1 MSNLALCI
9 LILDFL
15 MTIAKNLY
23 LAYNGSAMMSLRN
36 TSDKNIKTVRLRL
49 ENGWN
54 GKVAL
59 YRARG
64 DSFSTNGWAQC
75 LSSPETLFDDVEKIL
90 KIGGQ
95 NCVAVKNLKIKNNS
109 VKAVIKR
116 HYSGSGF
123 RRFFRSLRP
132 GRALRNFK
140 TALDLISSGFPV
152 VTPLVA
158 LQKKSG
164 LLTKQSIYISEYFSD
179 SSNLLYFASKTLPS
193 TTRAASLLIKKQ
205 LSQQIAAVLASL
217 HKNGLWHRD
226 SKASNF
232 IVYKNAQQKH
242 RILLVDMDGIK
253 RYVLRRR
260 NRQFRS
266 LWHLAAS
273 LISVHDIHLTDYWRT
288 FKIYCDLTGIEHSQR
303 RPLFRQLAK
312 RALAKR
318 MRNMAV
324 DAASK

>member
-1 MSNLALCI
+1 MA
-9 LILDFL
+9 
-15 MTIAKNLY
+15 IAKNLY
-23 LAYNGSAMMSLRN
+23 LAYNSSAMMSSRK
-36 TSDKNIKTVRLRL
+36 TSDKNIKTTCIRLG
-49 ENGWN
+49 NGWN

-64 DSFSTNGWAQC
+64 DSFSQNGWAQC
-75 LSSPETLFDDVEKIL
+75 LSSPDSLFDDVEKIL

-95 NCVAVKNLKIKNNS
+95 NCVAIKNLKIKNNS
-109 VKAVIKR
+109 IKAVIKR
-116 HYSGSGF
+116 HYTGAGF
-123 RRFFRSLRP
+123 RRFFRSLRK

-152 VTPLVA
+152 VIPFAA
-158 LQKKSG
+158 LQQKRG
-164 LLTKQSIYISEYFSD
+164 FLTKQSIYISEYLSD
-179 SSNLLYFASKTLPS
+179 SSNLHYFASKRLASTKPS
-193 TTRAASLLIKKQ
+193 GRLLIKKE
-205 LSQQIAAVLASL
+205 LSQQLAAVLASL

-232 IVYKNAQQKH
+232 IVYKNARDEH
-242 RILLVDMDGIK
+242 SILLVDMDGIK

-260 NRQFRS
+260 SRQFRS

-273 LISVHDIHLTDYWRT
+273 LIPVHDINLTDYWRT
-288 FKIYCDLTGIEHSQR
+288 FTNYCDLTGLEHSQR

-318 MRNMAV
+318 MRNMASDV
-324 DAASK
+324 AGE

>member
-1 MSNLALCI
+1 MA
-9 LILDFL
+9 
-15 MTIAKNLY
+15 IAKNLY
-23 LAYNGSAMMSLRN
+23 LAYNSSAMMSLRN
-36 TSDKNIKTVRLRL
+36 TSDKNIKTTCIRLG
-49 ENGWN
+49 NGWN

-64 DSFSTNGWAQC
+64 DNFSQNGWAQC
-75 LSSPETLFDDVEKIL
+75 LSSPESLFDDVEKIL

-109 VKAVIKR
+109 IKAVIKR
-116 HYSGSGF
+116 HYPGAGF
-123 RRFFRSLRP
+123 RRFFRSLRQ

-152 VTPLVA
+152 VTPFAA
-158 LQKKSG
+158 LQQKRG
-164 LLTKQSIYISEYFSD
+164 LLTKQSIYISEYLSD
-179 SSNLLYFASKTLPS
+179 SSDLHSFASKSLAS
-193 TTRAASLLIKKQ
+193 TKPAERLVIKTQ
-205 LSQQIAAVLASL
+205 LSHQIAAVLASL

-232 IVYKNAQQKH
+232 IVYKNSEHKH

-260 NRQFRS
+260 SRQFRS

-273 LISVHDIHLTDYWRT
+273 LIPVHDINLTDYWRT
-288 FKIYCDLTGIEHSQR
+288 FTTYCDLTGLEHSQR

-318 MRNMAV
+318 MRNMAADV
-324 DAASK
+324 TSK

>member
-1 MSNLALCI
+1 MS
-9 LILDFL
+9 
-15 MTIAKNLY
+15 IAKNLY
-23 LAYNGSAMMSLRN
+23 LSYNSSTMMSLRN
-36 TSDKNIKTVRLRL
+36 TSDKNIKTTRLRL
-49 ENGWN
+49 PKGWN

-64 DSFSTNGWAQC
+64 NSFSQNGWSQC

-95 NCVAVKNLKIKNNS
+95 NCVAVKNFQINNNS
-109 VKAVIKR
+109 INAVIKR
-116 HYSGSGF
+116 HYPGAGF
-123 RRFFRSLRP
+123 RRFFRSFRP

-152 VTPLVA
+152 VTPYAA
-158 LQKKSG
+158 LHQKRG
-164 LLTKQSIYISEYFSD
+164 LLTKQSIYISEYLSD
-179 SSNLLYFASKTLPS
+179 SSDLHSFASKRLASTKPS
-193 TTRAASLLIKKQ
+193 ERLVIKKQ
-205 LSQQIAAVLASL
+205 LSAQIAAVLASL
-217 HKNGLWHRD
+217 HKKGLWHRD

-232 IVYKNAQQKH
+232 IVWKNAHDKH

-260 NRQFRS
+260 NRQFRC

-273 LISVHDIHLTDYWRT
+273 LISVHDINLTDYWRT
-288 FKIYCDLTGIEHSQR
+288 FTNYCNLTGLEHSQR
-303 RPLFRQLAK
+303 RPIFRQLAK

-318 MRNMAV
+318 MRNMTGDV
-324 DAASK
+324 TGK

>member
-1 MSNLALCI
+1 MA
-9 LILDFL
+9 
-15 MTIAKNLY
+15 IAKNLY
-23 LAYNGSAMMSLRN
+23 LAYNSSTMMSSRK
-36 TSDKNIKTVRLRL
+36 TSDKNIKTTCIRL
-49 ENGWN
+49 ENGWD

-59 YRARG
+59 YRAHG
-64 DSFSTNGWAQC
+64 DSFPQNGWAQC
-75 LSSPETLFDDVEKIL
+75 LSSPESLFDDVEKIL

-95 NCVAVKNLKIKNNS
+95 NCVAVKNLKIKNNII
-109 VKAVIKR
+109 KAVIKR
-116 HYSGSGF
+116 HYPGAGF
-123 RRFFRSLRP
+123 RRFFRSLRK

-152 VTPLVA
+152 VIPFAA
-158 LQKKSG
+158 LQQKRG
-164 LLTKQSIYISEYFSD
+164 LLTKQSIYISEYLSD
-179 SSNLLYFASKTLPS
+179 SPDLHSFASKSLASTKPS
-193 TTRAASLLIKKQ
+193 DRLLIKKQ
-205 LSQQIAAVLASL
+205 LSHQIAAVLASL

-232 IVYKNAQQKH
+232 IVWKNAQDKH

-273 LISVHDIHLTDYWRT
+273 LIPVHNINLTDYWRT
-288 FKIYCDLTGIEHSQR
+288 FTNYCDLTGLEHSQR

-318 MRNMAV
+318 MRNMASDV
-324 DAASK
+324 TSK